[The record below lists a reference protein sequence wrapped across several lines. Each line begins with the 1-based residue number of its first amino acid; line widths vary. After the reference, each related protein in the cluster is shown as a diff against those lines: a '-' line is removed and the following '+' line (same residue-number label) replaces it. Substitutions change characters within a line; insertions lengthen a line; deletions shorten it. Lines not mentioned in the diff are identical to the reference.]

1 MNYDKIE
8 LIRLEKKT
16 ILLCKDI
23 SGDINYFEITKVSDL
38 NIIQDVSVYF
48 HIRFKKGLEK
58 LFRNKIVPLIIEN
71 NQLQQHPKFKN
82 IILQNKK

>member
-8 LIRLEKKT
+8 LIRLEKKS
-16 ILLCKDI
+16 ILFCKDI
-23 SGDINYFEITKVSDL
+23 SGDLNYFEITEVSEL

-58 LFRNKIVPLIIEN
+58 LFSNKIVPLINEN
-71 NQLQQHPKFKN
+71 NQLLQHSKFKK
-82 IILQNKK
+82 IFLFYKK